1 MLKKIFLVFLSI
13 FLFNSCIVSVTN
25 HGYEQDPD
33 NFIRLKSN
41 KSHKSDVIREAGSPS
56 VISSFDK
63 NIWYYVTTKT
73 KRISA
78 FKPKVIESRVIQ
90 LKFNNVDV
98 LSNVSI
104 FTINEHR
111 ELKFNRSES
120 AVKGDDT
127 SPLKDFFHNFG
138 RFNKITK

>member
-1 MLKKIFLVFLSI
+1 MT
-13 FLFNSCIVSVTN
+13 SCIVSVTN
-25 HGYEQDPD
+25 HGYEQDPE
-33 NFIRLKSN
+33 NFISLKSN
-41 KSHKSDVIREAGSPS
+41 KSHKADVIREAGSPS
-56 VISSFDK
+56 VISSFNK

-90 LKFNNVDV
+90 LYFNNADI
-98 LSNVSI
+98 LNDVSI

-120 AVKGDDT
+120 SIKGDDT
-127 SPLKDFFHNFG
+127 SPLKDFFYNFG
-138 RFNKITK
+138 RFNKLGK